1 MAKYSNLDV
10 LGNIKVNGV
19 IYTEKSNVKP
29 AIKYNSELSSWVY
42 TNDNKSWHKFSD
54 NEPEIS
60 YVESIPNIDKPKEK
74 TLYIT
79 KNGEVQYFISGY
91 FINLS
96 YEVITDLSTGKI
108 SNEQLPR
115 CIGCKNI
122 Y

>member
-19 IYTEKSNVKP
+19 IYTEKSEIKP

-42 TNDNKSWHKFSD
+42 TNDNNSWHKFSD
-54 NEPEIS
+54 KEPEIL
-60 YVESIPNIDKPKEK
+60 YVENIPNIDKAEEK

-79 KNGEVQYFISGY
+79 KNGEVQYFISGT

-96 YEVITDLSTGKI
+96 YEVITDLSTDKI
-108 SNEQLPR
+108 SNEQIPR
-115 CIGCKNI
+115 CTICKNI